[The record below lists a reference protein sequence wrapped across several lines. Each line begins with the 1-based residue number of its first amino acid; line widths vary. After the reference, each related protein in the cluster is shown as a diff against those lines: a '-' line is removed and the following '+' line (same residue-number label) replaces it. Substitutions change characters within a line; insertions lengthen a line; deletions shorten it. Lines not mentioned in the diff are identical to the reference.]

1 MKTTNA
7 EVFKGYIN
15 SLIPDG
21 GGDAPEMSLSGLQL
35 ALTGSPPNSEI
46 FLFTDAPAKDEY
58 LKNTVIALIEQSKT
72 VVNFMITD
80 ILGFRR
86 RREAN
91 ENQQQQQSQRML
103 RSDSQLYRDLAQA
116 SGGQAIQVSKSQL
129 LQATS
134 IITESTSS
142 SLVTL
147 LQASRNLGSAD
158 NYTFSADETLTNLII
173 YITGSSVEYTL
184 VNPSGE
190 LHNSTFTGSSIMT
203 AELVGNLRT
212 LRLRAQVGLW
222 ELRLT
227 STNPYTL
234 RVVGQSPIDF
244 IFSFVRQSQG
254 PLGGFDLV
262 ENRPTAGS
270 NTSLQVTLL
279 EADISTV
286 TEVTLVESSGSGQVN
301 GHVEAQGG
309 GQYLV
314 HFDKIPSVEFVVLVK
329 GQSTNSTTSRES
341 SMTFQRQSST
351 SFRASS
357 VSVTLSDTGS
367 VLEPGTPLL
376 IPFSVT
382 TTGEGGNF
390 VIKATN
396 DQGYNLTFPSSLT
409 LESGGSANGTASI
422 TAPLASQAGTG
433 VTLTIEAEAPGGANG
448 NYDVLRLTVLPKVT
462 DFSPPVCQ
470 LLSLQSNCSDSCN
483 QSTWELSVQV
493 TDGENGTGIDSI
505 SLREGDGILNSN
517 MTTANV
523 TLVSYNASCCS
534 PNVQLV
540 VVDRVGNVE
549 VCSYSVAP
557 NVSTTVGSTVSPT
570 VGSTVSSTIKPSSST
585 TASSSG
591 AVQSSLLCLSV
602 MILGL
607 MLGYKMC

>member
-1 MKTTNA
+1 
-7 EVFKGYIN
+7 
-15 SLIPDG
+15 
-21 GGDAPEMSLSGLQL
+21 
-35 ALTGSPPNSEI
+35 
-46 FLFTDAPAKDEY
+46 
-58 LKNTVIALIEQSKT
+58 
-72 VVNFMITD
+72 MITN
-80 ILGFRR
+80 IPGLRR

-91 ENQQQQQSQRML
+91 ENRQQQQNQRMV
-103 RSDSQLYRDLAQA
+103 RDSQLYRDLAQA
-116 SGGQAIQVSKSQL
+116 SGGQAIQVSKTQL

-134 IITESTSS
+134 IITESTSC

-147 LQASRNLGSAD
+147 LQANRNLGKAE
-158 NYTFSADETLTNLII
+158 NYTFIVDETLTNLII
-173 YITGSSVEYTL
+173 YITGSSVNYTL

-190 LHNSTFTGSSIMT
+190 LHNSTFTGPSIIT

-212 LRLRAQVGLW
+212 LRLLGQVGLW

-244 IFSFVRQSQG
+244 IFSFVKQSQG

-262 ENRPTAGS
+262 ENRPTAGG

-286 TEVTLVESSGSGQVN
+286 TEVILVESSGSGKVN
-301 GHVEAQGG
+301 GLVEAQGG

-314 HFDKIPSVEFVVLVK
+314 HFDKIPSFEFVVLVR
-329 GQSTNSTTSRES
+329 GQSTNSTASRAS
-341 SMTFQRQSST
+341 SMTFQRQSTT

-357 VSVTLSDTGS
+357 VSITLSDTGS

-409 LESGGSANGTASI
+409 LESGGSADGTASI
-422 TAPLASQAGTG
+422 TAPLASQPGTG
-433 VTLTIEAEAPGGANG
+433 VTLTIEAEAPGGADA

-462 DFSPPVCQ
+462 DFSPPVCH
-470 LLSLQSNCSDSCN
+470 LLSLQSNCSDRCN
-483 QSTWELSVQV
+483 QSTWELSVQAA
-493 TDGENGTGIDSI
+493 DGENGTGIDSI
-505 SLREGDGILNSN
+505 SLREGDGILNFN

-557 NVSTTVGSTVSPT
+557 NVSTTFSP
-570 VGSTVSSTIKPSSST
+570 TIKPSSST

-591 AVQSSLLCLSV
+591 AV
-602 MILGL
+602 
-607 MLGYKMC
+607 